1 MSNPIAEAP
10 VVPAAVTPSPSV
22 TPPAES
28 PAPANQAAADAA
40 AAAAAKP
47 STPATPPAEVAY
59 TLALPKDAQ
68 IEAGAV
74 ERLTSFAKEHK
85 LAPEIAQKAL
95 DLADAEVKADRVKQN
110 ESAAESFKTMATK
123 QWVEDVKADAEFGGE
138 KYLVTVEEVKRA
150 ADKFLTDAD
159 REVLNTTGWGNH
171 PMLVKMF
178 ARIGR
183 SMANDKLVNSG
194 ASGSG
199 AARDNSLEARASRL
213 YVNDGKGPSA

>member
-1 MSNPIAEAP
+1 VKE
-10 VVPAAVTPSPSV
+10 
-22 TPPAES
+22 
-28 PAPANQAAADAA
+28 
-40 AAAAAKP
+40 
-47 STPATPPAEVAY
+47 STPAAAEVAY

-85 LAPEIAQKAL
+85 LAPDVAQKAL

-110 ESAAESFKTMATK
+110 EAASESFKALASK
-123 QWVEDVKADAEFGGE
+123 QWVEDVKADKEFGGE

-150 ADKFLTDAD
+150 ADRFLTDED
-159 REVLNTTGWGNH
+159 RETLNKTGWGNH

-183 SMANDKLVNSG
+183 SMGNDKLVNGNSG
-194 ASGSG
+194 GNGVPKSDAQ
-199 AARDNSLEARASRL
+199 AL
-213 YVNDGKGPSA
+213 YPGMNP